1 MPGTRFE
8 GSKAACSMWTKVA
21 AVLVAVLPGQ
31 LVGLGLREVLDALV
45 GLEVVLHPEPLTG
58 AVDPHVGVG
67 GVVAHRVVIA
77 VLCAELEGE
86 AAGVAPGVGRAL
98 FTGHGGEPGRH
109 LGASARLEEVGPGEL
124 ADVVGDFEEAVRT
137 AVYGVCWGACVTSV
151 LLSGESRSLPLR
163 VPQQSTPTPV
173 RRQLLDGV

>member
-1 MPGTRFE
+1 
-8 GSKAACSMWTKVA
+8 MWTKVA

-31 LVGLGLREVLDALV
+31 FVGLGLGEVLDALV